1 MIQVT
6 VWSLSDEIIDPSQ
19 YGRVSYRQWC
29 ELEKERYEKDDIK
42 AEIRERIVKGNPNG
56 KIALFEG
63 AQRLQQRPL
72 IKAVGWRFGNGRTGR
87 PAAGRGF
94 PAFLLFRIRGTLA
107 GAVFVVVIVVHPS
120 TPVSRLTDHGF
131 RCSDRGGGLRFR
143 QCRAMSS
150 I

>member
-56 KIALFEG
+56 KIALFVE
-63 AQRLQQRPL
+63 
-72 IKAVGWRFGNGRTGR
+72 K
-87 PAAGRGF
+87 
-94 PAFLLFRIRGTLA
+94 
-107 GAVFVVVIVVHPS
+107 
-120 TPVSRLTDHGF
+120 
-131 RCSDRGGGLRFR
+131 
-143 QCRAMSS
+143 
-150 I
+150 